1 MAVPMCLIVFAW
13 RPDHP
18 LPLVVA
24 GNRDEFR
31 ARPTQ
36 PLAVWDDAPQVVAG
50 RDLRA
55 GGTWM
60 GVAPGGRFAALTN
73 IRGSGRQS
81 GPLSRGDLPERF
93 LRGDQAP
100 LAYLQE
106 VASQREQYAGF
117 NLLVGDAGTL
127 CYLNAQEG
135 IPRALLPGVYGL
147 SNAALDTPW
156 PKLLNAREALHRC
169 LAEPRLEHLLEL
181 LADSRK
187 IADAQLPQTGVGL
200 EMERLLSSVFIDSP
214 DYGTRTS
221 TALIRHG
228 ADRFEIIE
236 RSFASGGRVTGEVG
250 FDSAA
255 VWGAAARPSSGSPRT
270 A

>member
-1 MAVPMCLIVFAW
+1 MCLIVFAW

-31 ARPTQ
+31 DRPTR
-36 PLAVWDDAPQVVAG
+36 PLAAWDDAPQIIAG

-73 IRGSGRQS
+73 IRAPGQQS

-93 LRGDQAP
+93 LRGDQEP

-106 VASQREQYAGF
+106 VANQREQYAGF
-117 NLLVGDAGTL
+117 NLLVGDAGQL

-135 IPRALLPGVYGL
+135 IPRAVLPGVYGL

-156 PKLLNAREALHRC
+156 PKLLNAREALQAC

-181 LADSRK
+181 LADSRQVP
-187 IADAQLPQTGVGL
+187 DAQLPQTGVSL

-236 RSFASGGRVTGEVG
+236 RSFASGGMVTSEVS
-250 FDSAA
+250 FDSARGREQA
-255 VWGAAARPSSGSPRT
+255 VALASSGSPQT